1 MYQDSNIT
9 VAECLNMKEKNN
21 IICKYEI
28 KVESIYDNAYINIK
42 ILSNKSDY
50 RNDIKLKNKNIVKI
64 YGVVKD
70 KFEEYLE
77 DKIVILYK
85 EIQRGYNIEVIE
97 IGRAITD
104 SMGMF
109 MFIEL
114 YCEENTN
121 YRVKLA

>member
-9 VAECLNMKEKNN
+9 VAECLNIKEKNN

-28 KVESIYDNAYINIK
+28 EVESIYDNAYINIK
-42 ILSNKSDY
+42 ILNNRSDY
-50 RNDIKLKNKNIVKI
+50 RNDVKLKSKNIVKI
-64 YGVVKD
+64 GGVVKN

-114 YCEENTN
+114 YCEENIN